1 MKKLILMLMLCAPM
15 AVFAQKFGKVN
26 TQVVVQSLPD
36 YAKAQGEMAALSKQK
51 ENDLKSMQDE
61 LTRKS
66 QEYDKAKSAMNPTKQ
81 KETEEEL
88 QGLGAKIQQAYQD
101 AQKELSEKNNALLEP
116 ILTKVQN
123 AITAVGKAGGYTS
136 IFEIGTS
143 GVVFFGDNVKDVTE
157 EVKAKIG
164 KYSKHSFITNDRA
177 GQSAC
182 PFFSIHKTY
191 RYEKA
196 AFFLSYVGAAYDFT
210 GTDYHKVWLSQ
221 LSGGAEVHARVCCDT
236 DQAGRP
242 EAEV

>member
-61 LTRKS
+61 LTRKA
-66 QEYDKAKSAMNPTKQ
+66 QEYEKSKSAMNPTKQ

-88 QGLGAKIQQAYQD
+88 QGLNAKIQQTYQD

-157 EVKAKIG
+157 EVKAKVG
-164 KYSKHSFITNDRA
+164 K
-177 GQSAC
+177 
-182 PFFSIHKTY
+182 
-191 RYEKA
+191 
-196 AFFLSYVGAAYDFT
+196 
-210 GTDYHKVWLSQ
+210 
-221 LSGGAEVHARVCCDT
+221 
-236 DQAGRP
+236 
-242 EAEV
+242 

>member
-51 ENDLKSMQDE
+51 ENELKSMQDE
-61 LTRKS
+61 LTRKY
-66 QEYDKAKSAMNPTKQ
+66 QEYDKSKSAMNPTKQ

-88 QGLGAKIQQAYQD
+88 QGLNAKIQQAYQD

-136 IFEIGTS
+136 IFEIGTA

-157 EVKAKIG
+157 EVKTKVG
-164 KYSKHSFITNDRA
+164 K
-177 GQSAC
+177 
-182 PFFSIHKTY
+182 
-191 RYEKA
+191 
-196 AFFLSYVGAAYDFT
+196 
-210 GTDYHKVWLSQ
+210 
-221 LSGGAEVHARVCCDT
+221 
-236 DQAGRP
+236 
-242 EAEV
+242 

>member
-61 LTRKS
+61 LTRKA
-66 QEYDKAKSAMNPTKQ
+66 QEYDKSKNAMNPTKQ

-88 QGLGAKIQQAYQD
+88 QSLNAKIQQAYQD

-157 EVKAKIG
+157 EVKAKVG
-164 KYSKHSFITNDRA
+164 K
-177 GQSAC
+177 
-182 PFFSIHKTY
+182 
-191 RYEKA
+191 
-196 AFFLSYVGAAYDFT
+196 
-210 GTDYHKVWLSQ
+210 
-221 LSGGAEVHARVCCDT
+221 
-236 DQAGRP
+236 
-242 EAEV
+242 

>member
-61 LTRKS
+61 LTRKY
-66 QEYDKAKSAMNPTKQ
+66 QEYDKSKSAMNPTKQ

-88 QGLGAKIQQAYQD
+88 QGLNAKIQQAYQD

-164 KYSKHSFITNDRA
+164 K
-177 GQSAC
+177 
-182 PFFSIHKTY
+182 
-191 RYEKA
+191 
-196 AFFLSYVGAAYDFT
+196 
-210 GTDYHKVWLSQ
+210 
-221 LSGGAEVHARVCCDT
+221 
-236 DQAGRP
+236 
-242 EAEV
+242 

>member
-61 LTRKS
+61 LTRKA
-66 QEYDKAKSAMNPTKQ
+66 QEYEKSKSAMNPTKQ

-88 QGLGAKIQQAYQD
+88 QGLNAKIQQAYQD
-101 AQKELSEKNNALLEP
+101 AQNELSEKNNALLEP

-157 EVKAKIG
+157 EVKAKVG
-164 KYSKHSFITNDRA
+164 K
-177 GQSAC
+177 
-182 PFFSIHKTY
+182 
-191 RYEKA
+191 
-196 AFFLSYVGAAYDFT
+196 
-210 GTDYHKVWLSQ
+210 
-221 LSGGAEVHARVCCDT
+221 
-236 DQAGRP
+236 
-242 EAEV
+242 

>member
-61 LTRKS
+61 LTRKY
-66 QEYDKAKSAMNPTKQ
+66 QEYDKSKSAMNPTKQ

-88 QGLGAKIQQAYQD
+88 QGLNAKIQKAYQD

-123 AITAVGKAGGYTS
+123 AITAVGKAGGYTT

-157 EVKAKIG
+157 EVKAKVG
-164 KYSKHSFITNDRA
+164 K
-177 GQSAC
+177 
-182 PFFSIHKTY
+182 
-191 RYEKA
+191 
-196 AFFLSYVGAAYDFT
+196 
-210 GTDYHKVWLSQ
+210 
-221 LSGGAEVHARVCCDT
+221 
-236 DQAGRP
+236 
-242 EAEV
+242 

>member
-66 QEYDKAKSAMNPTKQ
+66 QEYDKSKSAMNPTKQ

-143 GVVFFGDNVKDVTE
+143 GGVFFGDNVKDVTE
-157 EVKAKIG
+157 EVKAKVG
-164 KYSKHSFITNDRA
+164 K
-177 GQSAC
+177 
-182 PFFSIHKTY
+182 
-191 RYEKA
+191 
-196 AFFLSYVGAAYDFT
+196 
-210 GTDYHKVWLSQ
+210 
-221 LSGGAEVHARVCCDT
+221 
-236 DQAGRP
+236 
-242 EAEV
+242 

>member
-61 LTRKS
+61 LTRKA
-66 QEYDKAKSAMNPTKQ
+66 QEYDKSKSAMNPTKQ

-88 QGLGAKIQQAYQD
+88 QGLNAKIQQVYQD

-157 EVKAKIG
+157 EVKAKVG
-164 KYSKHSFITNDRA
+164 K
-177 GQSAC
+177 
-182 PFFSIHKTY
+182 
-191 RYEKA
+191 
-196 AFFLSYVGAAYDFT
+196 
-210 GTDYHKVWLSQ
+210 
-221 LSGGAEVHARVCCDT
+221 
-236 DQAGRP
+236 
-242 EAEV
+242 

>member
-66 QEYDKAKSAMNPTKQ
+66 QEYEKSKSAMNPTKQ

-164 KYSKHSFITNDRA
+164 K
-177 GQSAC
+177 
-182 PFFSIHKTY
+182 
-191 RYEKA
+191 
-196 AFFLSYVGAAYDFT
+196 
-210 GTDYHKVWLSQ
+210 
-221 LSGGAEVHARVCCDT
+221 
-236 DQAGRP
+236 
-242 EAEV
+242 

>member
-1 MKKLILMLMLCAPM
+1 MLMLCAPM

-26 TQVVVQSLPD
+26 IQVVVQSLPD

-61 LTRKS
+61 LTRKA
-66 QEYDKAKSAMNPTKQ
+66 QEYEKSKSAMNPTKQ

-88 QGLGAKIQQAYQD
+88 QGLNAKIQQAYQD

-157 EVKAKIG
+157 EVKAKVG
-164 KYSKHSFITNDRA
+164 K
-177 GQSAC
+177 
-182 PFFSIHKTY
+182 
-191 RYEKA
+191 
-196 AFFLSYVGAAYDFT
+196 
-210 GTDYHKVWLSQ
+210 
-221 LSGGAEVHARVCCDT
+221 
-236 DQAGRP
+236 
-242 EAEV
+242 

>member
-1 MKKLILMLMLCAPM
+1 MLMLCAPM
-15 AVFAQKFGKVN
+15 VVFAQKFGKVN

-61 LTRKS
+61 LTRKA
-66 QEYDKAKSAMNPTKQ
+66 QEYEKSKSAMNPTKQ

-88 QGLGAKIQQAYQD
+88 QGLNAKIQQAYQD

-157 EVKAKIG
+157 EVKAKVG
-164 KYSKHSFITNDRA
+164 K
-177 GQSAC
+177 
-182 PFFSIHKTY
+182 
-191 RYEKA
+191 
-196 AFFLSYVGAAYDFT
+196 
-210 GTDYHKVWLSQ
+210 
-221 LSGGAEVHARVCCDT
+221 
-236 DQAGRP
+236 
-242 EAEV
+242 

>member
-61 LTRKS
+61 LTRKY
-66 QEYDKAKSAMNPTKQ
+66 QEYDKSKSAMNPTKQ

-88 QGLGAKIQQAYQD
+88 QGLNAKIQQAYQD

-123 AITAVGKAGGYTS
+123 AITAVGKAGGYST

-157 EVKAKIG
+157 EVKAKVG
-164 KYSKHSFITNDRA
+164 K
-177 GQSAC
+177 
-182 PFFSIHKTY
+182 
-191 RYEKA
+191 
-196 AFFLSYVGAAYDFT
+196 
-210 GTDYHKVWLSQ
+210 
-221 LSGGAEVHARVCCDT
+221 
-236 DQAGRP
+236 
-242 EAEV
+242 

>member
-51 ENDLKSMQDE
+51 ENELKSMQDE

-66 QEYDKAKSAMNPTKQ
+66 QEYDKSKSAMNPTKQ

-101 AQKELSEKNNALLEP
+101 AQKELSEKNNALLEH
-116 ILTKVQN
+116 ILTKVQS
-123 AITAVGKAGGYTS
+123 ASTAVGKAGGYTS

-157 EVKAKIG
+157 EVKAKVG
-164 KYSKHSFITNDRA
+164 K
-177 GQSAC
+177 
-182 PFFSIHKTY
+182 
-191 RYEKA
+191 
-196 AFFLSYVGAAYDFT
+196 
-210 GTDYHKVWLSQ
+210 
-221 LSGGAEVHARVCCDT
+221 
-236 DQAGRP
+236 
-242 EAEV
+242 

>member
-1 MKKLILMLMLCAPM
+1 MLMLCAPM

-61 LTRKS
+61 LTRKA
-66 QEYDKAKSAMNPTKQ
+66 QEYEKSKSAMNPTKQ

-88 QGLGAKIQQAYQD
+88 QGLNAKIQQAYQD
-101 AQKELSEKNNALLEP
+101 AQKELSVKNNALLEP

-164 KYSKHSFITNDRA
+164 K
-177 GQSAC
+177 
-182 PFFSIHKTY
+182 
-191 RYEKA
+191 
-196 AFFLSYVGAAYDFT
+196 
-210 GTDYHKVWLSQ
+210 
-221 LSGGAEVHARVCCDT
+221 
-236 DQAGRP
+236 
-242 EAEV
+242 

>member
-1 MKKLILMLMLCAPM
+1 MLMLCAPM

-51 ENDLKSMQDE
+51 ENALKSMQDE
-61 LTRKS
+61 LTRKA
-66 QEYDKAKSAMNPTKQ
+66 QEYEKSKSAMNPTKQ

-88 QGLGAKIQQAYQD
+88 QGLNAKIQQAYQD

-157 EVKAKIG
+157 EVKAKVG
-164 KYSKHSFITNDRA
+164 K
-177 GQSAC
+177 
-182 PFFSIHKTY
+182 
-191 RYEKA
+191 
-196 AFFLSYVGAAYDFT
+196 
-210 GTDYHKVWLSQ
+210 
-221 LSGGAEVHARVCCDT
+221 
-236 DQAGRP
+236 
-242 EAEV
+242 

>member
-61 LTRKS
+61 LTRKA
-66 QEYDKAKSAMNPTKQ
+66 QEYEKSKSAMNPTKQ

-88 QGLGAKIQQAYQD
+88 QSLNAKIQQAYQD
-101 AQKELSEKNNALLEP
+101 AQKELSEKYNALLEP

-157 EVKAKIG
+157 EVKAKVG
-164 KYSKHSFITNDRA
+164 K
-177 GQSAC
+177 
-182 PFFSIHKTY
+182 
-191 RYEKA
+191 
-196 AFFLSYVGAAYDFT
+196 
-210 GTDYHKVWLSQ
+210 
-221 LSGGAEVHARVCCDT
+221 
-236 DQAGRP
+236 
-242 EAEV
+242 

>member
-61 LTRKS
+61 LTRKA
-66 QEYDKAKSAMNPTKQ
+66 QEYEKSKSAMNPT
-81 KETEEEL
+81 
-88 QGLGAKIQQAYQD
+88 
-101 AQKELSEKNNALLEP
+101 NALLEP

-157 EVKAKIG
+157 EVKAKVG
-164 KYSKHSFITNDRA
+164 K
-177 GQSAC
+177 
-182 PFFSIHKTY
+182 
-191 RYEKA
+191 
-196 AFFLSYVGAAYDFT
+196 
-210 GTDYHKVWLSQ
+210 
-221 LSGGAEVHARVCCDT
+221 
-236 DQAGRP
+236 
-242 EAEV
+242 

>member
-1 MKKLILMLMLCAPM
+1 
-15 AVFAQKFGKVN
+15 
-26 TQVVVQSLPD
+26 
-36 YAKAQGEMAALSKQK
+36 MAALSKQK
-51 ENDLKSMQDE
+51 ENELKSMQDE

-101 AQKELSEKNNALLEP
+101 AQKELYEKNNALLEP

-164 KYSKHSFITNDRA
+164 K
-177 GQSAC
+177 
-182 PFFSIHKTY
+182 
-191 RYEKA
+191 
-196 AFFLSYVGAAYDFT
+196 
-210 GTDYHKVWLSQ
+210 
-221 LSGGAEVHARVCCDT
+221 
-236 DQAGRP
+236 
-242 EAEV
+242 

>member
-1 MKKLILMLMLCAPM
+1 MLMLCAPM

-61 LTRKS
+61 FTRKA

-88 QGLGAKIQQAYQD
+88 QGLNAKIQQAYQD

-123 AITAVGKAGGYTS
+123 AITAVGKAGGYTT

-157 EVKAKIG
+157 EVKAKVG
-164 KYSKHSFITNDRA
+164 K
-177 GQSAC
+177 
-182 PFFSIHKTY
+182 
-191 RYEKA
+191 
-196 AFFLSYVGAAYDFT
+196 
-210 GTDYHKVWLSQ
+210 
-221 LSGGAEVHARVCCDT
+221 
-236 DQAGRP
+236 
-242 EAEV
+242 

>member
-61 LTRKS
+61 LTRKAQKYEKS
-66 QEYDKAKSAMNPTKQ
+66 KSAMNPTKQ

-88 QGLGAKIQQAYQD
+88 QGLNAKIQQAYQD

-157 EVKAKIG
+157 EVKAKVG
-164 KYSKHSFITNDRA
+164 K
-177 GQSAC
+177 
-182 PFFSIHKTY
+182 
-191 RYEKA
+191 
-196 AFFLSYVGAAYDFT
+196 
-210 GTDYHKVWLSQ
+210 
-221 LSGGAEVHARVCCDT
+221 
-236 DQAGRP
+236 
-242 EAEV
+242 

>member
-51 ENDLKSMQDE
+51 ENELKSMQDE

-66 QEYDKAKSAMNPTKQ
+66 QEYDMSKSAMNPTKQ

-157 EVKAKIG
+157 EVKAKVG
-164 KYSKHSFITNDRA
+164 K
-177 GQSAC
+177 
-182 PFFSIHKTY
+182 
-191 RYEKA
+191 
-196 AFFLSYVGAAYDFT
+196 
-210 GTDYHKVWLSQ
+210 
-221 LSGGAEVHARVCCDT
+221 
-236 DQAGRP
+236 
-242 EAEV
+242 

>member
-1 MKKLILMLMLCAPM
+1 MLMLCAPM

-88 QGLGAKIQQAYQD
+88 QGLGAKIQQAIQD

-164 KYSKHSFITNDRA
+164 K
-177 GQSAC
+177 
-182 PFFSIHKTY
+182 
-191 RYEKA
+191 
-196 AFFLSYVGAAYDFT
+196 
-210 GTDYHKVWLSQ
+210 
-221 LSGGAEVHARVCCDT
+221 
-236 DQAGRP
+236 
-242 EAEV
+242 

>member
-36 YAKAQGEMAALSKQK
+36 YAKAPGEMAALSKQK

-61 LTRKS
+61 LTRKA
-66 QEYDKAKSAMNPTKQ
+66 QEYEKSKSAMNPTKQ

-88 QGLGAKIQQAYQD
+88 QGLNAKIQQAYQD

-157 EVKAKIG
+157 EVKAKVG
-164 KYSKHSFITNDRA
+164 K
-177 GQSAC
+177 
-182 PFFSIHKTY
+182 
-191 RYEKA
+191 
-196 AFFLSYVGAAYDFT
+196 
-210 GTDYHKVWLSQ
+210 
-221 LSGGAEVHARVCCDT
+221 
-236 DQAGRP
+236 
-242 EAEV
+242 

>member
-61 LTRKS
+61 LTRKY

-88 QGLGAKIQQAYQD
+88 QGLNAKIQQAYQD
-101 AQKELSEKNNALLEP
+101 AQKELSEKNNALIEP

-123 AITAVGKAGGYTS
+123 AITAVGKAGGYTT

-157 EVKAKIG
+157 EVKAKVG
-164 KYSKHSFITNDRA
+164 K
-177 GQSAC
+177 
-182 PFFSIHKTY
+182 
-191 RYEKA
+191 
-196 AFFLSYVGAAYDFT
+196 
-210 GTDYHKVWLSQ
+210 
-221 LSGGAEVHARVCCDT
+221 
-236 DQAGRP
+236 
-242 EAEV
+242 